1 MFIGE
6 KPSDFALFCSWC
18 EDLPAK
24 KNLQVRGFSSF
35 LAEISISK
43 YFLQKFEAIREPRDT
58 SIDTSRDISL
68 DRMATEADE
77 AHAIDCLDNLG
88 SKRIVIALEQRDVF
102 QGTSRLLEE
111 CISKGRGARWWCMEQ
126 WHWLPGFGPAVLCV
140 GHPPRWVGLIAKR
153 LSIPEEDLLKLDG
166 YKLTSGWYDGPA
178 DPPTNGQTHPL
189 TQSHSRLLRRVASL

>member
-111 CISKGRGARWWCMEQ
+111 CISKGRGRAVVQ
-126 WHWLPGFGPAVLCV
+126 WLPLWLPGSLRVWSRSTV
-140 GHPPRWVGLIAKR
+140 GWPSGDCHLFR
-153 LSIPEEDLLKLDG
+153 DG
-166 YKLTSGWYDGPA
+166 WA
-178 DPPTNGQTHPL
+178 
-189 TQSHSRLLRRVASL
+189 